1 MARRPL
7 DLPERARVLVR
18 LPNWIGDVILCT
30 PALAAL
36 RRARPDLRLE
46 ALVKPKVRAAVE
58 GLPAL
63 DAVRFLA
70 GEGLGATLGQ
80 ARQLK
85 REGFAA
91 ALIFPK
97 GFREALLAFAARIPV
112 RIGLATDR
120 RSLLL
125 THPVPFGLEEWN
137 RHHALQFAAVLSPL
151 GISLQGE
158 GLAFPIGE
166 RERAEAGRIL
176 VEAGLAGGPLA
187 LFHVSASKAP
197 RAWHAERFGEVAR
210 ELWERTGCRV
220 ALVGTE
226 ADRPLHARVR
236 SVCPSAV
243 DLAGATSLPVLA
255 ALMERA
261 RLLVCNDSG
270 PMHLGAA
277 VGTKV
282 AAIFGPGAPHKTA
295 PYLPPERLRVV
306 TAALPCSPCRQAFWR
321 ECSPSPAGKPPC
333 LEGVH
338 AGAVLEACLELW
350 EGTREARREA
360 RDGRS

>member
-7 DLPERARVLVR
+7 DLPEGARVLVR

-36 RRARPDLRLE
+36 RRVRPDLRLE

-58 GLPAL
+58 GLPSL

-70 GEGLGATLGQ
+70 GEGLGDTLRQ
-80 ARQLK
+80 AREL
-85 REGFAA
+85 RGEGFAA

-97 GFREALLAFAARIPV
+97 GAREALLAFAARIPV
-112 RIGLATDR
+112 RVGLATDR

-125 THPVPFGLEEWN
+125 THPVPFGEEEWN
-137 RHHALQFAAVLSPL
+137 RHHALQFASILSPL
-151 GISLQGE
+151 GISLRGE

-176 VEAGLAGGPLA
+176 AEAGLAEGPLA
-187 LFHVSASKAP
+187 LFHVSASKDP
-197 RAWHAERFGEVAR
+197 RAWHAERFGLVAR
-210 ELWERTGCRV
+210 ELSERTGCRV

-226 ADRPLHARVR
+226 AERPLHARVR
-236 SVCPSAV
+236 SACPSAV
-243 DLAGATSLPVLA
+243 DLAGATSLSVLA
-255 ALMERA
+255 AVMERA

-277 VGTKV
+277 AGTRV
-282 AAIFGPGAPHKTA
+282 VAIFGPGAPHKTA
-295 PYLPPERLRVV
+295 PFVPPERVRVV
-306 TAALPCSPCRQAFWR
+306 YAALPCSPCRQAFWK

-338 AGAVLEACLELW
+338 TGAVLKACLELW
-350 EGTREARREA
+350 EGTPDARR
-360 RDGRS
+360 

>member
-7 DLPERARVLVR
+7 DLPEGALVLVR

-46 ALVKPKVRAAVE
+46 ALVKPKIRAAVE

-70 GEGLGATLGQ
+70 GAGLGDTLGQ
-80 ARQLK
+80 AREL
-85 REGFAA
+85 RGEGFAA

-97 GFREALLAFAARIPV
+97 GAREALLAFAARIPV

-125 THPVPFGLEEWN
+125 THPVPFGEEEWN
-137 RHHALQFAAVLSPL
+137 RHHALQFASILSPL
-151 GISLQGE
+151 GISLRGE

-176 VEAGLAGGPLA
+176 AEAGLAEGPLA
-187 LFHVSASKAP
+187 LFHVSASKDP
-197 RAWHAERFGEVAR
+197 RAWHAERFGLVAR
-210 ELWERTGCRV
+210 ELSERTGCRV

-226 ADRPLHARVR
+226 AERPLHARVR
-236 SVCPSAV
+236 SACPSAV
-243 DLAGATSLPVLA
+243 DLAGATSLSVLA
-255 ALMERA
+255 AVMERA

-277 VGTKV
+277 AGTRV
-282 AAIFGPGAPHKTA
+282 VAIFGPGAPHKTA
-295 PYLPPERLRVV
+295 PFVPPERVRVV
-306 TAALPCSPCRQAFWR
+306 YAALPCSPCRQAFWK

-338 AGAVLEACLELW
+338 TGAVLKACLELW
-350 EGTREARREA
+350 EGTPDARR
-360 RDGRS
+360 

>member
-7 DLPERARVLVR
+7 DLPEGARVLVR

-58 GLPAL
+58 GLPSL

-70 GEGLGATLGQ
+70 GEGLGDTLRQ
-80 ARQLK
+80 AREL
-85 REGFAA
+85 RGEGFAA

-97 GFREALLAFAARIPV
+97 GAREALLAFAARIPV
-112 RIGLATDR
+112 RVGLATDR

-125 THPVPFGLEEWN
+125 THPVPFGEEEWN
-137 RHHALQFAAVLSPL
+137 RHHALQFASILSPL
-151 GISLQGE
+151 GISLRGE

-176 VEAGLAGGPLA
+176 AEAGLAEGPLA
-187 LFHVSASKAP
+187 LFHVSASKDP
-197 RAWHAERFGEVAR
+197 RAWHAERFGLVAR
-210 ELWERTGCRV
+210 ELSERTGCRV

-226 ADRPLHARVR
+226 AERPLHARVR
-236 SVCPSAV
+236 SACPSAV
-243 DLAGATSLPVLA
+243 DLAGATSLSVLA
-255 ALMERA
+255 AVMERA

-277 VGTKV
+277 AGTRV
-282 AAIFGPGAPHKTA
+282 VAIFGPGAPHKTA
-295 PYLPPERLRVV
+295 PFVPPERVRVV
-306 TAALPCSPCRQAFWR
+306 YAALPCSPCRQAFWK

-338 AGAVLEACLELW
+338 TGAVLKACLELW
-350 EGTREARREA
+350 EGTPDARR
-360 RDGRS
+360 

>member
-7 DLPERARVLVR
+7 DLPEGARVLVR

-46 ALVKPKVRAAVE
+46 ALVKPKARAAVE

-70 GEGLGATLGQ
+70 GAGLGDTLGQ
-80 ARQLK
+80 AREL
-85 REGFAA
+85 RGEGFAA

-97 GFREALLAFAARIPV
+97 GAREALLAFAARIPV

-125 THPVPFGLEEWN
+125 THPVPFGEEEWN
-137 RHHALQFAAVLSPL
+137 RHHALQFASILSPL
-151 GISLQGE
+151 GISLRGE

-176 VEAGLAGGPLA
+176 AEAGLAESPLA
-187 LFHVSASKAP
+187 LFHVSASKDP
-197 RAWHAERFGEVAR
+197 RAWHAERFGLVAR
-210 ELWERTGCRV
+210 EHSERTGCRV

-226 ADRPLHARVR
+226 AERPLHARVR
-236 SVCPSAV
+236 SACPSAV
-243 DLAGATSLPVLA
+243 DLAGATSLSVLA
-255 ALMERA
+255 AVMERA

-277 VGTKV
+277 AGTKV
-282 AAIFGPGAPHKTA
+282 VAIFGPGAPHKTA
-295 PYLPPERLRVV
+295 PFVPPERLRVV
-306 TAALPCSPCRQAFWR
+306 YAALPCSPCRQAFWK

-338 AGAVLEACLELW
+338 TGAVLKACLELW
-350 EGTREARREA
+350 EATPDARRETA
-360 RDGRS
+360 DVRR